1 MLNSACRFVALM
13 VLATAAAVSHA
24 AVAPTAISSAVV
36 STRQIV
42 DAMASAGIIVNADQI
57 ERLSEVNRAASSAT
71 MRVVSVSDR
80 TAGTDTIKAKLRCHD
95 NRECLPFYVLVH
107 GVDSANT
114 TQLGAHAMPAKDG
127 SLQNVVRGGDHATL
141 VLESPH
147 SRMSLPVICLQSGMR
162 GQTIRAASL
171 DRKRFYAAEVVAA
184 GTLKGNF

>member
-1 MLNSACRFVALM
+1 MLNSACRFVSSTLLM
-13 VLATAAAVSHA
+13 VLATAVAVSHA
-24 AVAPTAISSAVV
+24 AVAPTAV

-57 ERLSEVNRAASSAT
+57 ELLSAVNRAASTTT

-107 GVDSANT
+107 GVDTA
-114 TQLGAHAMPAKDG
+114 TQLGAHAVPAVKDA

-141 VLESPH
+141 VLQSAD